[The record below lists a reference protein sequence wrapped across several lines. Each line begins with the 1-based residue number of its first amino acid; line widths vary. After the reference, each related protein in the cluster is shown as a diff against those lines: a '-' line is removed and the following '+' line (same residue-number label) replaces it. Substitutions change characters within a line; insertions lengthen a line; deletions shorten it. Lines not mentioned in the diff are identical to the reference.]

1 MRRKSFASKKPESS
15 FESWS
20 ENMPR
25 ISKSLGVRDFSLK
38 MAKTAT
44 TSLLYNIGYPAKDL
58 SFSFFA
64 NHDILFWDHGRH
76 HLRPRVSLS
85 LQLSRFLESSVILLR
100 THRLCF
106 CTCLHYTLEL

>member
-20 ENMPR
+20 ENMPK

-44 TSLLYNIGYPAKDL
+44 TSLWYNIGYPAKDL
-58 SFSFFA
+58 
-64 NHDILFWDHGRH
+64 
-76 HLRPRVSLS
+76 
-85 LQLSRFLESSVILLR
+85 ILLYLIVDMLK
-100 THRLCF
+100 H
-106 CTCLHYTLEL
+106 CTTIMSASGIVQK